1 MALVSPGVEVT
12 IIDQSQ
18 YLPAAVN
25 SVPFILLAT
34 AQNKADGS
42 GTAVAPATTAA
53 NANKLYLVTSQRD
66 LVSLYG
72 TPFFYTT
79 TTGTPIQGYELN
91 EYGLLAAYSLLG
103 VTNRCYILRA
113 DIDLASLIGSTTRP
127 VGAPANG
134 TWWLDTTNT
143 TWGISEF
150 NYTTGQFVTKTP
162 LLITDSAYISGGV
175 PVSSIGNIGDYA
187 VNAIQITTFPS
198 SSTARQYF
206 YKTTLNT
213 WVPIGS
219 AAWLGDWPTVQ
230 GTNSN
235 PTLTVGNT
243 FSIIVN
249 GDFSTLITVP
259 ASPNN
264 TAQGVATAINAKL
277 ITYLSASVRDGK
289 LCIFSKQTGGNNML
303 PYNIEIVAGTGTVLD
318 DLGIDGSV
326 AGVTYNQPQFQYG
339 TAAEQPLWY
348 AGQTYP
354 APTGS
359 VFIKVGATGGGLYPV
374 VSQYSSTTASWV
386 AKTVGLATSDW
397 AATASSDASGGQV
410 IPAGTVY
417 GQYAFDDE
425 YNYGPVYLWERF
437 ATGPTVVTGTEV
449 SPTFINGPYTFTV
462 NVSIPGTNVLS
473 NDFTVSLADNTDAT
487 DFVTAWYAAGITY
500 TDAFVTTDGA
510 IQLVHNEGGE
520 IIINDTRTSGTNGTL
535 LTASSG
541 SIAGT
546 SIPAAAT
553 YTGVAVTTV
562 SGSGSGAI
570 ATVVKTG
577 SGTTY
582 SSSTTTITITT
593 SGAGYAVG
601 NSMKILGTALGGASP
616 ANDLLFTVGTV
627 GAGQGVSYGLCTE
640 AGLVNGVTNGCKYG
654 PADYQVF
661 NVTQTTTTGG
671 GTGLGIDVTRS
682 YGMYDVDPI
691 AINTPG
697 TGYAIGDTVTFSGI
711 QLGGTTPAN
720 NLVVTVTAVTGGVVN
735 AVTYQAGS
743 AAQAYST
750 QLSNW
755 RYFAYIPNEGQPTIA
770 PPDGTNWF
778 YSVVNQVD
786 IMVNYSGGWKG
797 YSNQG
802 YSPSGFPSPTVVNT
816 TDPNGPLIST
826 TAPTAQ
832 SDGTPLVYG
841 DLWINTTNLEIYPV
855 ISRWESV
862 SGLDQWVT
870 LDNANQTGPTG
881 VLFTD
886 ARWAT
891 NGNTSPTDD
900 PIPSITSLLTS
911 NYLDLDAPDPAL
923 YPIGMLLF
931 NTRRSGYN
939 VKQYV
944 VDYFNSTSFPGATLP
959 TQTDAWV
966 SVSGLQDNGAP
977 YMGRQAQRAM
987 VVQALRASIDSNYG
1001 IRDEDNFFN
1010 LQACPYYPE
1019 LQPNMVVLN
1028 DDRGQTGY
1036 ILGDTPMRL
1045 PDNAADIQAWANN
1058 TAGATST
1065 GEAGLVTR
1073 NTYLGLFYPSGLT
1086 SDLSGNLVAV
1096 PPSHMMLRTF
1106 LRNDA
1111 IAYPWLAAAGTRR
1124 GIIDNATNLGY
1135 LDAQTSEFQIIK
1147 TRLGIRDTLYLNFIN
1162 PLTFFTGNGLL
1173 NYGNKTSFDSQ
1184 SALDRTNVARL
1195 IAYIRRQLT
1204 IAARPFIFEP
1214 NDAITRQQITAV
1226 IQSLM
1231 IDLVAKRGLYDYLV
1245 ICDESN
1251 NTPARIDRNELWVD
1265 VAIEPVKAAEFIYI
1279 PVRVLNT
1286 GEIAA
1291 LGLNG

>member
-150 NYTTGQFVTKTP
+150 NYTTGQFVTKIP
-162 LLITDSAYISGGV
+162 LVITDSAYISGGV

-235 PTLTVGNT
+235 PTLNATDT
-243 FSIIVN
+243 FSIVVN

-259 ASPNN
+259 SAGTVAS
-264 TAQGVATAINAKL
+264 VATAINAKL

-289 LCIFSKQTGGNNML
+289 LCIFSKQTGGNNVL
-303 PYNIEIVAGTGTVLD
+303 PYNIEIVADTGTVLD
-318 DLGIDGSV
+318 DLGID
-326 AGVTYNQPQFQYG
+326 AGTYNQPQFEYG

-417 GQYAFDDE
+417 AQYAFDGD
-425 YNYGPVYLWERF
+425 YYYGPVYLWERS

-449 SPTFINGPYTFTV
+449 SPTFTNGPYTFTV
-462 NVSIPGTNVLS
+462 NVSIPGSDVLS
-473 NDFTVSLADNTDAT
+473 GDFTVSLADNTDAT

-535 LTASSG
+535 LTTTILGGTISASAPAG
-541 SIAGT
+541 S
-546 SIPAAAT
+546 PF
-553 YTGVAVTTV
+553 TGVAVTTV

-570 ATVVKTG
+570 ATVDIIGG
-577 SGTTY
+577 STY
-582 SSSTTTITITT
+582 GSTNTTITITT
-593 SGAGYAVG
+593 PGAGYAVG
-601 NSMKILGTALGGASP
+601 DSLKILGTALSGATT
-616 ANDLLFTVGTV
+616 ANDLLFTVTTV

-654 PADYQVF
+654 PADYQTF
-661 NVTQTTTTGG
+661 SVTQTTTTGG
-671 GTGLGIDVTRS
+671 GTGLVIDVVRS

-691 AINTPG
+691 AITTPG
-697 TGYAIGDTVTFSGI
+697 IGYAIGDTVTFSGV

-720 NLVVTVTAVTGGVVN
+720 NLVVTVTEVTGGTVT
-735 AVTYQAGS
+735 AVTYQSGS
-743 AAQAYST
+743 AAQVYST
-750 QLSNW
+750 QLTNW

-802 YSPSGFPSPTVVNT
+802 YSPSGFPSPSVVNS

-923 YPIGMLLF
+923 YPVGMLLF

-939 VKQYV
+939 VKQYQ

-959 TQTDAWV
+959 TETDAWV
-966 SVSGLQDNGAP
+966 SVSGLQANGAP

-1124 GIIDNATNLGY
+1124 GIIDNATNIGY

>member
-34 AQNKADGS
+34 AQNKADGT

-150 NYTTGQFVTKTP
+150 NYTTGQFVTKIP
-162 LLITDSAYISGGV
+162 LVITDSAYISGGV

-230 GTNSN
+230 GTASN
-235 PTLTVGNT
+235 PTLNATDT
-243 FSIIVN
+243 FSIVVN

-259 ASPNN
+259 SAGTVAS
-264 TAQGVATAINAKL
+264 VATAINAKL

-289 LCIFSKQTGGNNML
+289 LCIFSKQTGGNNVL
-303 PYNIEIVAGTGTVLD
+303 PYNIEIVADTGTVLD
-318 DLGIDGSV
+318 DLGID
-326 AGVTYNQPQFQYG
+326 AGTYNQPQFEYG

-374 VSQYSSTTASWV
+374 VSQYSTTTASWS

-397 AATASSDASGGQV
+397 AATASSDATGGQV

-425 YNYGPVYLWERF
+425 YNYGPVYLWERV

-449 SPTFINGPYTFTV
+449 SPTFTNGPYTFTV
-462 NVSIPGTNVLS
+462 NVSIPGSDVLS

-535 LTASSG
+535 LTTTISGGTISASAPAG
-541 SIAGT
+541 S
-546 SIPAAAT
+546 PF
-553 YTGVAVTTV
+553 TGVAVTTV

-570 ATVVKTG
+570 ATVNIIGG
-577 SGTTY
+577 STY
-582 SSSTTTITITT
+582 GPSNTTITITT
-593 SGAGYAVG
+593 PGAGYAVG
-601 NSMKILGTALGGASP
+601 NSLKILGTALGGATP

-654 PADYQVF
+654 PADYQTF
-661 NVTQTTTTGG
+661 SVTQTTTTGG
-671 GTGLGIDVTRS
+671 GTGLVIDVVRS

-691 AINTPG
+691 AITTPG
-697 TGYAIGDTVTFSGI
+697 IGYAIGDTVTFSGV

-720 NLVVTVTAVTGGVVN
+720 NLVVTVTEVTGGTVT
-735 AVTYQAGS
+735 AVTYQSGS
-743 AAQAYST
+743 AAQVYST
-750 QLSNW
+750 QLTNW

-802 YSPSGFPSPTVVNT
+802 YSPSGFPSPSVVNS

-923 YPIGMLLF
+923 YPVGMLLF

-939 VKQYV
+939 VKQYQ

-959 TQTDAWV
+959 TETDAWV
-966 SVSGLQDNGAP
+966 SVSGLQANGAP

-1001 IRDEDNFFN
+1001 IRDDDNFFN

-1124 GIIDNATNLGY
+1124 GIIDNATNIGY

-1173 NYGNKTSFDSQ
+1173 NYGNKTSFDSA